1 MVQDL
6 LEGFVHEDWVQLC
19 DFTTLEKQNN
29 SFVSKSW
36 QRRESDVIW
45 RLRLKDQWLYVYILL
60 EFQSSPDPFMAL
72 RMLGYTSLFLQD
84 VVKQQQLKQG
94 DKLPPV
100 LPLVIYNGEADW
112 RSPVSFSELLQDMPL
127 SLAAHQPKL
136 DYVLIDENRCS
147 DQELKLYN
155 LVTYLVKMEKSDD
168 ELELVDLVGTLIGC
182 LSTKSDTPDLG
193 HDFAHWIIRSL
204 LPAKMPGT
212 DMPQVEQLQEV
223 KNMLAERVTQW
234 KDRWRR
240 EGLQE
245 GIEQGIEQ
253 GARQKQYDI
262 AKRLHADGFELDKIM
277 LITDLPLNELQT
289 LLADKD

>member
-1 MVQDL
+1 M
-6 LEGFVHEDWVQLC
+6 
-19 DFTTLEKQNN
+19 
-29 SFVSKSW
+29 
-36 QRRESDVIW
+36 
-45 RLRLKDQWLYVYILL
+45 
-60 EFQSSPDPFMAL
+60 
-72 RMLGYTSLFLQD
+72 
-84 VVKQQQLKQG
+84 
-94 DKLPPV
+94 
-100 LPLVIYNGEADW
+100 
-112 RSPVSFSELLQDMPL
+112 
-127 SLAAHQPKL
+127 
-136 DYVLIDENRCS
+136 IDENRCS

-155 LVTYLVKMEKSDD
+155 LVTYLVKMEKSND

-277 LITDLPLNELQT
+277 LITDLPLDELQT
-289 LLADKD
+289 LLGNN